1 MTYIP
6 HTIQDQQ
13 SMLEAIGVSSID
25 ELFAMI
31 PDEIHLTKDLDLPAA
46 MGELALSAHMERLG
60 SKNLAT
66 DRAISFLGAGIY
78 DHFIPALVDVISSR
92 GEFYTAYTP
101 YQAEASQGT
110 LQVIFEYQTL
120 ITELTGMDVSNA
132 SMYDGGT
139 AAVEA
144 VFMATSSF
152 RGKRKQIVVAE
163 NVHPEYR
170 ATLATYAANMDVEII
185 TLPTP
190 RGTVDLSELQAVLS
204 DQTACV
210 LVGHPSFFGTLEDPK
225 AISEATHAVGAVMI
239 LATNPISLGVLKRP
253 SEFDVD
259 IVVAEGQALGNP
271 MSYGGASL
279 GIMACRDQFVR
290 QMPGRLVGQTTD
302 RRGQRC
308 WVLTLQTREQH
319 IRREKATSN
328 ICTNQGLYA
337 LRAAVYL
344 ATLGPQGL
352 RETAELCTQ
361 KAHYAMDRLTASGKL
376 EPAFDAPFFNEFVL
390 RVKGGDVDTLL
401 KNATEQ
407 GIFAGVPLGRWYPA
421 LADCIL
427 VAVTEKRSKEQI
439 DRYASTIS
447 I

>member
-6 HTIQDQQ
+6 HTPQDQQ
-13 SMLEAIGVSSID
+13 AMLEAIGINSID

-31 PDEIHLTKDLDLPAA
+31 PENIHLEGDLDLPPA
-46 MGELALSAHMERLG
+46 MGELALSAHMERLA
-60 SKNLAT
+60 SKNLST
-66 DRAISFLGAGIY
+66 DQAVSFLGAGIY
-78 DHFIPALVDVISSR
+78 DHFVPAVVDMVSSR

-101 YQAEASQGT
+101 YQPEASQGT
-110 LQVIFEYQTL
+110 LQAIFEYQTM

-170 ATLATYAANMDVEII
+170 ETLATYAANMDFEIV

-190 RGTVDLSELQAVLS
+190 NGTVDLDELKSLLS

-210 LVGHPSFFGTLEDPK
+210 LAGHPSFFGTLEEPG
-225 AISEATHAVGAVMI
+225 AISEAVHAVGAVMI
-239 LATNPISLGVLKRP
+239 LAVNPISLGILKRP

-259 IVVAEGQALGNP
+259 IVVAEGQPLGSP
-271 MSYGGASL
+271 MSYGGPGI
-279 GIMACRDQFVR
+279 GIMACREKFVR
-290 QMPGRLVGQTTD
+290 QMPGRLVGETVD
-302 RRGQRC
+302 RRDRRC

-337 LRAAVYL
+337 LRTAVYL
-344 ATLGPQGL
+344 ATLGPQGM

-361 KAHYAMDRLTASGKL
+361 KAHYAMEQLTASGKL

-390 RVKGGDVDTLL
+390 RVKDGNVDGLL
-401 KNATEQ
+401 QKATAS
-407 GIFAGVPLGRWYPA
+407 GILAGVPLGRWYPS
-421 LADCIL
+421 LSDCLLI
-427 VAVTEKRSKEQI
+427 AVTEKRTKEQI
-439 DRYASTIS
+439 DRLVELI
-447 I
+447 